1 VLVAVRDM
9 RRDGLRWQD
18 VADRLNAGGAA
29 YRPRS
34 ADAWTATGLAK
45 VGRRAGIG

>member
-1 VLVAVRDM
+1 MLVAVRDM